1 MESTETKTEAH
12 EQKRLYRS
20 KTNRVFAGICGG
32 LGEYMN
38 VDPVALR
45 LIWVLLVIFTGIFP
59 GVIAYF
65 IAIFVVP
72 ERGIETK

>member
-1 MESTETKTEAH
+1 MENTETK

-20 KTNRVFAGICGG
+20 KTNRIFAGICGG

-38 VDPVALR
+38 VDPVMLR
-45 LIWVLLVIFTGIFP
+45 LIWTLIVIFTGIFP

-65 IAIFVVP
+65 IAIFIVP
-72 ERGIETK
+72 EKV

>member
-1 MESTETKTEAH
+1 MEYTETKAH
-12 EQKRLYRS
+12 AAQEKRLYRS

-38 VDPVALR
+38 VDPVMLR
-45 LIWVLLVIFTGIFP
+45 LIWVLIVIFTGIFP

-65 IAIFVVP
+65 IAIFIVP
-72 ERGIETK
+72 EKVVEMK